1 MVPSQPI
8 QLLITVIFADG
19 VVYPF
24 KLIYHWR
31 DATSLI
37 PMAKALSS
45 ISGTDWLEGFIIMNI
60 QK

>member
-1 MVPSQPI
+1 MLSQPI

-19 VVYPF
+19 VVHPF
-24 KLIYHWR
+24 ELIYRWR

-37 PMAKALSS
+37 PMAKALSFM
-45 ISGTDWLEGFIIMNI
+45 SGTDWLEGFIIINI